1 MKSAFISIIGR
12 PSSGKS
18 TLLNALCGYKVSI
31 VAPTPQTTLNRIRGI
46 LNSPDGQLVF
56 IDTPGFHTSKK
67 AFNSHLKDLVM
78 TSLDDVD
85 LLLYVLDVS
94 RPPGDEENALLELA
108 TAHGSRVIAALNKI
122 DIDGRGADTRRSYLS
137 GKIDEERIFAISALE
152 GSGLQELKAGLFAF
166 APEGDPMYP
175 DDMYTDQTQE
185 FRVAEIIREKAVN
198 KVRQELPHA
207 VFVSIADMEL
217 HDDDNK
223 LWIRAF
229 LNVERESQKGIVIG
243 KGGEIIR
250 AIRQEAQKELKRIFS
265 YSIELDLRVKVVS
278 DWRKREALLRKL
290 IY

>member
-46 LNSPDGQLVF
+46 VNSPYGQLVF
-56 IDTPGFHTSKK
+56 IDTPGFHTSEKT
-67 AFNSHLKDLVM
+67 FNHHLKDLVM
-78 TSLDDVD
+78 SSLDEVD

-94 RPPGDEENALLELA
+94 RPPGAEENALLDLT
-108 TAHGSRVIAALNKI
+108 TAHGNRVIAALNKI
-122 DIDGRGADTRRSYLS
+122 DLDSKGADERRFYLS
-137 GKIDEERIFAISALE
+137 GKIDSERIFPVSALD
-152 GSGLQELKAGLFAF
+152 GSGLDELKAGLFSF
-166 APEGDPMYP
+166 APEGEPMYP

-185 FRVAEIIREKAVN
+185 FRIAEIIREKAVN

-207 VFVSIADMEL
+207 VFVSIADLEIAEEK
-217 HDDDNK
+217 NK

-250 AIRQEAQKELKRIFS
+250 AIRQESQKELKRIFS

-278 DWRKREALLRKL
+278 DWRKREALLKKL